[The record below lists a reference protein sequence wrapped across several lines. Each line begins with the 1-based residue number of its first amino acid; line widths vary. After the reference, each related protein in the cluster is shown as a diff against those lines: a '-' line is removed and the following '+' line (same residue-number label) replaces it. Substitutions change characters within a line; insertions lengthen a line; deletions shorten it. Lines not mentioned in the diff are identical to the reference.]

1 MKIVLI
7 EPFLTGSHQLW
18 AQGFQQ
24 FCQHEVRILS
34 LPGRHWKWRMYAGA
48 VELAK
53 IYNTWTDFEPD
64 LLLATDMLDF
74 TTFLAITRKKTA
86 AIPTAI
92 YFHENQITYPWSDT
106 DPDLKLKR
114 DNQYGFIN
122 YTSALVADQ
131 IFFNSPYHQ
140 QSFLEALPAFLK
152 QFPDYKGIDN
162 IPSIVQKSK
171 VLPLGVDLKQL
182 EDYKMER
189 HADLP
194 LLLWNHRWEYDKNP
208 VSFFKALYRLKAEG
222 IPFEVAI
229 LGTSYHKVP
238 PIFQEAKK
246 HLAQEIIQFGVLK
259 DFREYAKWLW
269 KADILPVTNNQDF
282 FGQSV
287 VEAIYCN
294 CFPILPNR
302 LAYPMHIPT
311 NKHTYHFYDAEESFY
326 QLLKQVIRDYKDLK
340 NHSYQNFVSH
350 YDWRILAAQ
359 YDDIMVSLKLS
370 KKT

>member
-24 FCQHEVRILS
+24 FSQHEVRILS

-48 VELAK
+48 VELAEVYK
-53 IYNTWTDFEPD
+53 TWTDFEPD

-74 TTFLAITRKKTA
+74 TTFLALTRKKTA
-86 AIPTAI
+86 TIPTAI
-92 YFHENQITYPWSDT
+92 YFHENQITYPWSNT

-131 IFFNSPYHQ
+131 IFFNSPYHK

-162 IPSIVQKSK
+162 IPSIIQKSK

-222 IPFEVAI
+222 IPFKVAI

-259 DFREYAKWLW
+259 HFGEYAKWLW

-302 LAYPMHIPT
+302 LAYPMHIPADQHT
-311 NKHTYHFYDAEESFY
+311 NHFYDTDENFY
-326 QLLKQVIRDYKDLK
+326 QLLKQAIRDYKDLRS
-340 NHSYQNFVSH
+340 HSYQNFVSH
-350 YDWRILAAQ
+350 YDWRILGAK
-359 YDDIMVSLKLS
+359 YDDGLEAV
-370 KKT
+370 